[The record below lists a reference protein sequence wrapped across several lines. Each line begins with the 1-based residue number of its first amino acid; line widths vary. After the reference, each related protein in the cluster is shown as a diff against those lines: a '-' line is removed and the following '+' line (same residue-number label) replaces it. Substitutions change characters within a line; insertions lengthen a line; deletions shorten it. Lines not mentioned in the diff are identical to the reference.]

1 MQLVFTFL
9 QWHFESRQTDQSG
22 NILFSSLHF
31 LLSPHLSSSNNNSG
45 QRQEWSSCVAR
56 QIYLLFSLFFS
67 NFDTNKVTSLDQTC
81 SLYLLVMKWV
91 LQEHHH
97 QIREWCCLP
106 PALVTTQT
114 VTNNDHVSTNML
126 IVSRGGKYWSKST
139 SLLYVSRL
147 FRYFR
152 SFSVL
157 ECFFFWQLYTFT
169 PYIFT
174 KVFVLNRPCIWN
186 TCLLLLCLKVFKIN
200 KFRIFLF

>member
-1 MQLVFTFL
+1 MQLVFSFL
-9 QWHFESRQTDQSG
+9 QWHFESRQTDQRG
-22 NILFSSLHF
+22 NILFSSLHV

-45 QRQEWSSCVAR
+45 QRQEWNSCVAR
-56 QIYLLFSLFFS
+56 QIHLLVFFS
-67 NFDTNKVTSLDQTC
+67 TLTQTKSPHWTKLAAC
-81 SLYLLVMKWV
+81 IYLWWNEFCKNIIIRK
-91 LQEHHH
+91 
-97 QIREWCCLP
+97 IREWRCLP

-114 VTNNDHVSTNML
+114 VTNNDHVSTNVL

-139 SLLYVSRL
+139 SLLYLSRL

-174 KVFVLNRPCIWN
+174 QVFVLKRPYIWN

-200 KFRIFLF
+200 KFRILF